1 MANTEGVSRVRVLIV
16 GWPSFLHGEATAGDV
31 LSMRRVASALL
42 DVGLAADTAW
52 SPVFRAGG
60 PDLGRIDPAAYT
72 HLVFV
77 CGPAHGEQVRGL
89 HARFASCRRIAVGVS
104 VIDEN
109 DDAVTGFDRILARD
123 GPTGPPAAD
132 LSADAAT
139 VHTPVVGVVLAPGQ
153 PEYGDQRRHDD
164 VHRSLTD
171 WLAAQDCA
179 RIELDTRLDRRD
191 WRRCGTADQFVS
203 IVSRLDA
210 VVTTRLHGLVLALA
224 NGVPA
229 LAVDPVAGGGKVRAQ
244 AEAWQW
250 PAIVSAEEITDPQR
264 CDPALN
270 LWWAWCRSARR
281 SPSPSPRGS
290 SLTGELLRELGIAES
305 VL

>member
-1 MANTEGVSRVRVLIV
+1 MANTEGVTRVRVLIV

-31 LSMRRVASALL
+31 LSMRRVAAALR
-42 DVGLAADTAW
+42 DAGFAADTAW
-52 SPVFRAGG
+52 SPVFRPGG
-60 PDLGRIDPAAYT
+60 PDLDGIDPAAYT

-77 CGPAHGEQVRGL
+77 CGPAHGAQVRGL

-104 VIDEN
+104 VIDAN
-109 DDAVTGFDRILARD
+109 DDAVTGFDRVLARD
-123 GPTGPPAAD
+123 SPTSPPAVD
-132 LSADAAT
+132 LSADAVT
-139 VHTPVVGVVLAPGQ
+139 VGTPVVGVVLAPGQ
-153 PEYGDQRRHDD
+153 PEYGEQRRHDD
-164 VHRSLTD
+164 VHRCLTD

-203 IVSRLDA
+203 IVSRLD
-210 VVTTRLHGLVLALA
+210 VMVTTRLHGLVLALA

-244 AEAWQW
+244 AATWQW
-250 PAIVSAEEITDPQR
+250 PAILSAEEVTDPQR

-270 LWWAWCRSARR
+270 RWWEWCRSARR
-281 SPSPSPRGS
+281 SPSPRSS
-290 SLTGELLRELGIAES
+290 SLTGELLRELGVAEP
-305 VL
+305 VP